1 MCIPLLN
8 VDTKH
13 KPAHYTEGFLMFN
26 LFSEDQQDIVFPAIC
41 WGRNKLFCSL
51 PGISATFVLMRL
63 HYGLG
68 ILLSAQQ
75 IALKSAWDNWAQLM
89 DSSGSW
95 LNPLTDSNNRTS
107 MQYIHPLS
115 TL

>member
-1 MCIPLLN
+1 
-8 VDTKH
+8 
-13 KPAHYTEGFLMFN
+13 MFN
-26 LFSEDQQDIVFPAIC
+26 LFSEDQQDIVFLAIC

-63 HYGLG
+63 HSGLG

-89 DSSGSW
+89 DSSGSL
-95 LNPLTDSNNRTS
+95 LNPLTDSDNGTS
-107 MQYIHPLS
+107 MQYINSALYKADN
-115 TL
+115 